1 MSMVVLLIVAAMW
14 VAVLL
19 PPFLRSR
26 TENRPTSSVADFR
39 NQLNSLQRSLP
50 PRGGVQMRAMS
61 RSLAPSRVPHR
72 PIIQPQHRQA
82 MSRTYTPEP
91 TAGIPRREHIRRRR
105 QNVLTWLVGIVG
117 VSMFLAFTT
126 ANQVMI
132 TVFVISALVLVA
144 YCYILVQIRRAE
156 FVRRPH
162 RSWYDA
168 A

>member
-1 MSMVVLLIVAAMW
+1 
-14 VAVLL
+14 
-19 PPFLRSR
+19 
-26 TENRPTSSVADFR
+26 
-39 NQLNSLQRSLP
+39 
-50 PRGGVQMRAMS
+50 
-61 RSLAPSRVPHR
+61 
-72 PIIQPQHRQA
+72 

>member
-1 MSMVVLLIVAAMW
+1 MSMVVLLIVVAMW
-14 VAVLL
+14 AAVLL

-26 TENRPTSSVADFR
+26 TENRPTSSVSDFR

-50 PRGGVQMRAMS
+50 PRGGAQMRAMA
-61 RSLAPSRVPHR
+61 RPLAPSRVPHR
-72 PIIQPQHRQA
+72 PIIQPQHRAA
-82 MSRTYTPEP
+82 MSRTYTPDP
-91 TAGIPRREHIRRRR
+91 TSGLSRREYIRRRR
-105 QNVLTWLVGIVG
+105 QNVLTWMVGTVG

-126 ANQVMI
+126 ANQAMI
-132 TVFVISALVLVA
+132 YLFVLSALALVA

>member
-1 MSMVVLLIVAAMW
+1 
-14 VAVLL
+14 
-19 PPFLRSR
+19 
-26 TENRPTSSVADFR
+26 
-39 NQLNSLQRSLP
+39 
-50 PRGGVQMRAMS
+50 
-61 RSLAPSRVPHR
+61 
-72 PIIQPQHRQA
+72 
-82 MSRTYTPEP
+82 
-91 TAGIPRREHIRRRR
+91 
-105 QNVLTWLVGIVG
+105 VGIVG